1 MKNYQ
6 NHQNETSCVD
16 SIDVN
21 FEQRLLA
28 SQLVSEIRKRPGHM
42 TFMLTDTGT
51 MALAKAF
58 QMNVMEEAMTKE
70 QEPKNLFPESDGT
83 LLTKKEV
90 MLGFKVSHTTLWKWE
105 KKKIGGNHYASL
117 YRPIKCKRNFC
128 INV

>member
-1 MKNYQ
+1 MKNLQ
-6 NHQNETSCVD
+6 NHQSETSCVD

-58 QMNVMEEAMTKE
+58 QMNVMEEGMTKE

-105 KKKIGGNHYASL
+105 KKNYLVPVKVG
-117 YRPIKCKRNFC
+117 KRVYYKRED
-128 INV
+128 ILKLIR